1 MSLILSFFF
10 NPKSHSQNQSK
21 IQISKKIKNKKNRE
35 KAGGVL
41 KLKNGG
47 GGSYISD

>member
-1 MSLILSFFF
+1 MSLILSFFSIQ
-10 NPKSHSQNQSK
+10 NLTHKTNQKSKFQ
-21 IQISKKIKNKKNRE
+21 KKIKNKKNRE